1 MLDANDKAPRFDVTS
16 YGADVI
22 ENSFIGTFVTR
33 VRATDD
39 DDGDNGLVHYI
50 VDEYR
55 GTADHRDSGLV
66 HYILDDGREKTRR
79 QKDSRKRYGVA

>member
-1 MLDANDKAPRFDVTS
+1 VLDANDKAPRFDVTS

-50 VDEYR
+50 VD
-55 GTADHRDSGLV
+55 
-66 HYILDDGREKTRR
+66 DGREKTRR
-79 QKDSRKRYGVA
+79 QKDKKRYGVA

>member
-1 MLDANDKAPRFDVTS
+1 VLDANDKAPRFDVTS
-16 YGADVI
+16 YGANVI

-50 VDEYR
+50 
-55 GTADHRDSGLV
+55 
-66 HYILDDGREKTRR
+66 LDDGREKTRR
-79 QKDSRKRYGVA
+79 QKDKKRYGVA

>member
-16 YGADVI
+16 YGANVI

-50 VDEYR
+50 
-55 GTADHRDSGLV
+55 
-66 HYILDDGREKTRR
+66 LDDGREKTRR
-79 QKDSRKRYGVA
+79 QKDKKRYGVA

>member
-50 VDEYR
+50 
-55 GTADHRDSGLV
+55 
-66 HYILDDGREKTRR
+66 LDDGREKTRR

>member
-50 VDEYR
+50 VD
-55 GTADHRDSGLV
+55 
-66 HYILDDGREKTRR
+66 DGREKTRR
-79 QKDSRKRYGVA
+79 QKDKKRYGVA